1 MAVIDPI
8 SAALGLGGKL
18 IDRLWPDPAQADAAK
33 LELLKLQ
40 QSGEL
45 AQITGQL
52 EINKA
57 EAASSSLLVAGW
69 RPFIGW
75 ICGAALAY
83 TFIAYPLLLWAT
95 AAWWPD
101 IKPPTLGTGDMLFE
115 LLLGMLGLGGLRTFE
130 KVKGVAS

>member
-1 MAVIDPI
+1 MALDPVTAI
-8 SAALGLGGKL
+8 LDIGSKV
-18 IDRLWPDPAQADAAK
+18 IDRLWPDPSKAAQAK
-33 LELLKLQ
+33 LELFKLQ

-57 EAASSSLLVAGW
+57 EAANASVFVSGW
-69 RPFIGW
+69 RPAIGW

-83 TFIAYPLLLWAT
+83 QYIIRPVVSWGVVAAGHPLPPMPGLDENLWQ
-95 AAWWPD
+95 
-101 IKPPTLGTGDMLFE
+101 

-130 KVKGVAS
+130 KLNGVASK